1 MRPLA
6 HAPLA
11 DSAVFFRSSS
21 KGWSSVPRS
30 GSMGE
35 TETFERVFLLSSS
48 GNRRSRRARR
58 NHTLAIGNK
67 LRGGVRGVALYSPR
81 RAAAREAPPIRW
93 CSVSLTAAG
102 AYRVRAT
109 PRGRFARAA
118 HSASRP
124 ARKALPLLLPPDG
137 APSAPERAAS
147 DRPARRPATRV
158 GAALPRD
165 TASNDPTLV
174 SSPHRPASS
183 PSRRARVDARGNVV

>member
-1 MRPLA
+1 MK
-6 HAPLA
+6 
-11 DSAVFFRSSS
+11 S
-21 KGWSSVPRS
+21 KP
-30 GSMGE
+30 
-35 TETFERVFLLSSS
+35 LLSRKPRTIPWYVFSFREKS
-48 GNRRSRRARR
+48 A
-58 NHTLAIGNK
+58 LAPK
-67 LRGGVRGVALYSPR
+67 LRGPQSSCQQVRRRVSGIALYSPR
-81 RAAAREAPPIRW
+81 RAAAREAPPKRW

-158 GAALPRD
+158 GAVLPRD
-165 TASNDPTLV
+165 TMSTVPALG
-174 SSPHRPASS
+174 SSPRPRASS
-183 PSRRARVDARGNVV
+183 PARRARVDARVVAV